1 MQVRTKKS
9 RSNLLTYAIVFG
21 VFLFLTPFYY
31 FDRMDLSLPSLA
43 AATAIGLAILTRWKV
58 RTRRWFWIAIAI
70 VAAVHIV
77 LIFRFTWDGERISSY
92 VLGFYTLVDYGLILL
107 LIKGIEIIYRSPEEV
122 EEHRRKSLS

>member
-9 RSNLLTYAIVFG
+9 RSNLLAYAIVFG
-21 VFLFLTPFYY
+21 VFLFLAPFYY

-70 VAAVHIV
+70 IVAVHIV
-77 LIFRFTWDGERISSY
+77 LIFRFPWNGERISSY
-92 VLGFYTLVDYGLILL
+92 VLGFYTLVDYGLILVFIW
-107 LIKGIEIIYRSPEEV
+107 LIEVISRTPEES
-122 EEHRRKSLS
+122 ESRRRKTHP